1 LILILDFGSQ
11 YTQLIARRVRE
22 LSVYSEIVP
31 FNVSLEEVAKYHSK
45 GIILSGGPSSVYQTG
60 SPKSDPAL
68 FSLGI
73 PILGVCYGMQIMAH
87 QLGGKVHP
95 AQSREYGHATINV
108 VADSLLFK
116 NLPSKLSVWMSHGD
130 KVEKMPEN
138 FRLIASSS
146 NSPIAAFANEQSKF
160 YGIQFHPEV
169 IHTPQGKD
177 ILKNYVYEIAG
188 CRQTW
193 TMKSFIKN
201 KVNEIREM
209 VGQDHVICAISGGV
223 DSSVTAAILH
233 QAIGNKLHCIFVD
246 NGLLRHGE
254 SELVLKN
261 LKNKLGLN
269 INFVDAQESF
279 LKSLK
284 GVTEPEEKRKIIGN
298 LFIKIFENE
307 AQKLGHVK
315 FLAQGTLYPDVI
327 ESISVRGPSV
337 TIKTHHNV
345 GGLPEK
351 MHFELIEPLRVLFKD
366 EVRILGK
373 ELGINEELISRQPFP
388 GPGLAVRIIGE
399 ITAEKLDLLR
409 EVDRILEDEIRK
421 AGLYEKLWQSFAVLV
436 GARSVGVMGDERTY
450 GQVVAIRAV
459 KSKDGMT
466 ADWARISLDILGKIS
481 NRIVNQVKGVNR
493 VVYDITSKPPG
504 TIEWE

>member
-1 LILILDFGSQ
+1 MILILDFGSQ

-31 FNVSLEEVAKYHSK
+31 FNVSLEEIAKYHSK
-45 GIILSGGPSSVYQTG
+45 GIILSGGPSSVYQTD

-68 FSLGI
+68 FTLGI
-73 PILGVCYGMQIMAH
+73 PILGICYGMQLMAH
-87 QLGGKVHP
+87 QLGGKVLP

-138 FRLIASSS
+138 FQLIASSS
-146 NSPIAAFANEQSKF
+146 NSPIAAFANERSKF

-169 IHTPQGKD
+169 IHTAQGKD

-188 CRQTW
+188 CRKTW
-193 TMKSFIKN
+193 TMKSFIKD
-201 KVNEIREM
+201 KVDEIRAM
-209 VGQDHVICAISGGV
+209 VGQHHVICAISGGV

-269 INFVDAQESF
+269 INFVDAHERF
-279 LKSLK
+279 LKDLK
-284 GVTEPEEKRKIIGN
+284 GVTDPEKKRKIIGN
-298 LFIKIFENE
+298 LFIKIFEDE
-307 AQKLGHVK
+307 AQKLGPIK

-327 ESISVRGPSV
+327 ESTSVRGPSA

-373 ELGINEELISRQPFP
+373 ELEIDKELITRQPFP

-399 ITAEKLDLLR
+399 ITPEKLDLLR
-409 EVDRILEDEIRK
+409 EVDRILEQEIRK
-421 AGLYEKLWQSFAVLV
+421 AALYEKLWQSFAVLV

-466 ADWARISLDILGKIS
+466 ADWARIPLDILGKIS